1 VPAAADAPGSFSE
14 PAYTR
19 FLFRAPSLP
28 LCVGYAVLAS
38 AIAAVVVAFPAD
50 GPYSFLSVLLL
61 VFLGPAL
68 VAGALTV
75 PLAEALGGRIS
86 WRRSFLLA
94 ATSAAVPLPVAILE
108 RIVVFAVPSAVP
120 PVGLYLLF
128 LLGPV
133 LWFRHMS
140 LFGISSPDHAR
151 SLPASLLQPVLAF
164 LGVLSLVSPT
174 GELVLEGAIFLLF
187 GFLACALLLRAADRP
202 LRREFGHS
210 GVALIR
216 PLLDHINARDPAA
229 TAELEGF
236 FARFSVPADLR
247 ITLVAIRSGGRTKA
261 TIALPTV
268 HPGPFAALGSSDL
281 PRRLAERLGPS
292 AGTVFVPHTPCN
304 HDLDLPTGAEFTAVA
319 DAAVAL
325 LASLPATGEVRA
337 GPMVRP
343 YPDSFARAQRLGDA
357 VVVTVTQAPEPTDD
371 IDFAVVDPLVRAAE
385 LKGPRIAL
393 IDAHNSYVEGEGD
406 LTYATPKAAKLVR
419 DIGAAVDAANAAASA
434 APFRFGAASRT
445 DYSVRAHGI
454 GPAGLRAWVVEAGG
468 RRSAHVLIDGNNLIQ
483 GLRAPILEALAPLVD
498 EAEVMTTDN
507 HIVHEVDGGINPIGE
522 RYSGP
527 ALARDAKSL
536 VEQAIADLSDATAVS
551 GTRAV
556 ASVRVLQPAW
566 TQRLLTSLGDTVS
579 MFGNA
584 FLTTYL
590 LLLTSSLVVLL
601 AAR

>member
-1 VPAAADAPGSFSE
+1 
-14 PAYTR
+14 
-19 FLFRAPSLP
+19 
-28 LCVGYAVLAS
+28 
-38 AIAAVVVAFPAD
+38 
-50 GPYSFLSVLLL
+50 
-61 VFLGPAL
+61 GPAL
-68 VAGALTV
+68 VAGGLTV
-75 PLAEALGGRIS
+75 PLAAALGGRLS

-94 ATSAAVPLPVAILE
+94 ATSAAVPLPVALIE
-108 RIVVFAVPSAVP
+108 RLLVFAFPAAVP

-140 LFGISSPDHAR
+140 LFGISNPEHAR

-164 LGVLSLVSPT
+164 LGVLLLVPVSSA
-174 GELVLEGAIFLLF
+174 LVAEGVIFLVF

-247 ITLVAIRSGGRTKA
+247 ITLVTIRSGGRAKA

-281 PRRLAERLGPS
+281 PRKLAERLGPA
-292 AGTVFVPHTPCN
+292 AGVVFVPHTPCN

-325 LASLPATGEVRA
+325 LGSLPTSGEAMA

-343 YPDSFARAQRLGDA
+343 YPDSFARAQRLGDS
-357 VVVTVTQAPEPTDD
+357 VIVTVTQAPDPTDD

-385 LKGPRIAL
+385 SSGPRIAL

-406 LTYATPKAAKLVR
+406 LTYATPKAAKLVK
-419 DIGAAVDAANAAASA
+419 DIGAAVAAANAAASA
-434 APFRFGAASRT
+434 GGFRFGAAART
-445 DYSVRAHGI
+445 DYSVRTHGI
-454 GPAGLRAWVVEAGG
+454 GPAGLRAFVIEAAG
-468 RRSAHVLIDGNNLIQ
+468 RRSAYVLIDGNNLLQ
-483 GLRAPILEALAPLVD
+483 GARAPILAALAPLVD

-507 HIVHEVDGGINPIGE
+507 HIVHEVDGGINPVGE
-522 RYSGP
+522 RYP
-527 ALARDAKSL
+527 AASLARDAKAL
-536 VEQAIADLSDATAVS
+536 VEHAIADLSDAEAVS
-551 GTRAV
+551 GTRAI

-590 LLLTSSLVVLL
+590 LLLTSSLVVVL

>member
-1 VPAAADAPGSFSE
+1 VPEAVDSPGSFSE

-28 LCVGYAVLAS
+28 LCIGYAALAS
-38 AIAAVVVAFPAD
+38 ALTAVVLAFPSD
-50 GPYSFLSVLLL
+50 GGYGFLPILLL
-61 VFLGPAL
+61 VCLGPAML
-68 VAGALTV
+68 AGLFTV
-75 PLAEALGGRIS
+75 PLASALGGRIS

-94 ATSAAVPLPVAILE
+94 ATSAAVPLPVALIARL
-108 RIVVFAVPSAVP
+108 VAFAVPSATP
-120 PVGLYLLF
+120 PVGLFLLF

-140 LFGISSPDHAR
+140 LFGISSPEHAR

-164 LGVLSLVSPT
+164 LGVLVIVSPSSL
-174 GELVLEGAIFLLF
+174 LVFDGVIFLLF

-216 PLLDHINARDPAA
+216 PLLDHINARDPGA
-229 TAELEGF
+229 TAELERF

-247 ITLVAIRSGGRTKA
+247 ITLLAIRSGGRTKA

-281 PRRLAERLGPS
+281 PRKLTERLGPG

-319 DAAVAL
+319 DVAVSL
-325 LASLPATGEVRA
+325 LASLPETGQALA
-337 GPMVRP
+337 GPLVRP
-343 YPDSFARAQRLGDA
+343 YPGSFARAQRLGDA
-357 VVVTVTQAPEPTDD
+357 VVVTVTQAPDPTDD

-385 LKGPRIAL
+385 TDGPRIAL

-406 LTYATPKAAKLVR
+406 LTYATPKAGKLVL
-419 DIGAAVDAANAAASA
+419 DIQAAVKAATAAASTGS
-434 APFRFGAASRT
+434 FRFGVASRT
-445 DYSVRAHGI
+445 DYTVRAHGI

-468 RRSAHVLIDGNNLIQ
+468 RRSAHVLIDGNNLLR
-483 GLRAPILEALAPLVD
+483 GLRATILDALAPLVD
-498 EAEVMTTDN
+498 DAEVMTTDN
-507 HIVHEVDGGINPIGE
+507 HIVHEVDGGINPVGE

-527 ALARDAKSL
+527 ALARDAKAL
-536 VEQAIADLSDATAVS
+536 VQQAIADLSESSAVS
-551 GTRAV
+551 GTRIV
-556 ASVRVLQPAW
+556 SSVRVLQPAW

-601 AAR
+601 ASS